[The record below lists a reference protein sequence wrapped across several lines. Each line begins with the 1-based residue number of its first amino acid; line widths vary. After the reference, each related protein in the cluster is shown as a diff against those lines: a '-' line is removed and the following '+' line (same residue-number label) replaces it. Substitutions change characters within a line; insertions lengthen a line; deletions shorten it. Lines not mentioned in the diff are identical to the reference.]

1 MVDRTIL
8 PPPARVGRADVADLA
23 VLATDSQ
30 LVPSDHNYEL
40 SIRWVGAGIKP
51 RPQGIKDD
59 GYDTARQCLQNV
71 VATGPL
77 PPEKAVLQKPS
88 NPLVIGAVVY
98 TLMAVALK
106 IVVVVIGAI
115 FGVLGL

>member
-1 MVDRTIL
+1 
-8 PPPARVGRADVADLA
+8 
-23 VLATDSQ
+23 
-30 LVPSDHNYEL
+30 
-40 SIRWVGAGIKP
+40 
-51 RPQGIKDD
+51 
-59 GYDTARQCLQNV
+59 LQNV